1 MKFKKPLF
9 LLISL
14 LLCLSSAAS
23 SFAIDVKTD
32 FDRATDFGRPK
43 PSAGRKSKHEIHCG
57 RPSGIRQSDPLS
69 AGARPREGCRQF
81 DTCKSDHPIDQPV
94 RGKKCERRVR

>member
-1 MKFKKPLF
+1 MRFKKPLF
-9 LLISL
+9 LPIPL

-81 DTCKSDHPIDQPV
+81 DT
-94 RGKKCERRVR
+94 